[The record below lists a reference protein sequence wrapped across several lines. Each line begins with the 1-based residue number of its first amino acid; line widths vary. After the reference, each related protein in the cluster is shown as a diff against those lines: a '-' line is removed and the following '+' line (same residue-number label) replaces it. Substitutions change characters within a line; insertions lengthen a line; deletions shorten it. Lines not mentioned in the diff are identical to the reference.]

1 MCLHQGDIRCRFQT
15 YKNFYMYT
23 VIKRMEISASHS
35 LRLSYPSKCENL
47 HGHNWIIT
55 VYCRSKE
62 LNADGMVIDFSH
74 IKKIVKSTLDH
85 QNLNEILPFNPTAE
99 NIARWI
105 CDQLHSCFKVEIQE
119 SEGNTAI
126 YEKD

>member
-1 MCLHQGDIRCRFQT
+1 
-15 YKNFYMYT
+15 MYT

-47 HGHNWIIT
+47 HGHNWMIT

-62 LNADGMVIDFSH
+62 LKRRWHGSRFQSY
-74 IKKIVKSTLDH
+74 
-85 QNLNEILPFNPTAE
+85 QEIGEIPVGPPELERYLTFQPTAE
-99 NIARWI
+99 NIAFWVYEQI
-105 CDQLHSCFKVEIQE
+105 PSCFKVEVKE

-126 YEKD
+126 YEED

>member
-1 MCLHQGDIRCRFQT
+1 
-15 YKNFYMYT
+15 MYT
-23 VIKRMEISASHS
+23 VIKRMEISAAHS
-35 LRLSYPSKCENL
+35 LSLSYPSKCEQL

-55 VYCRSKE
+55 VYCRSRE

-74 IKKIVKSTLDH
+74 IKQVVMDQLDH
-85 QNLNEILPFNPTAE
+85 KNINDIVPLNPTAE
-99 NIARWI
+99 NMAKWI
-105 CDQLHSCFKVEIQE
+105 CDQIPECFKVEIQE